1 MKNPR
6 TETRTRYPTNTKQNC
21 QPLNSDV
28 TKLKELWHRD
38 AECAVLASLSPLLEC
53 RSSGLGW
60 PPPDNCSVQRAFS
73 CQALLVTG
81 SAWCVLRLH
90 PDDPPSHMCEE
101 HPFFL
106 RKTLQW
112 LTDLLFSWQHH
123 WQVVQPTNG
132 WNGIRLETT
141 RDRNSVKTSV
151 TTWLWDKYRFQC
163 TV

>member
-6 TETRTRYPTNTKQNC
+6 TETRTRYPSNTKQNC

-28 TKLKELWHRD
+28 TKLKELWHRHHL
-38 AECAVLASLSPLLEC
+38 ARCWSVGAVGSADL
-53 RSSGLGW
+53 
-60 PPPDNCSVQRAFS
+60 SVQRAFS
-73 CQALLVTG
+73 CFALLVTG
-81 SAWCVLRLH
+81 RAWCVLRLH
-90 PDDPPSHMCEE
+90 PDDPPSHMCEK

-141 RDRNSVKTSV
+141 RERNSVKTSV
-151 TTWLWDKYRFQC
+151 ITWLWDKYRF
-163 TV
+163 